1 NPGKLL
7 SAEGLV
13 PADIAWVMI
22 AGTLVFLM
30 TPGLSFFYGGM
41 VNNKNIISTMLQSFI
56 ATGLISIFWVVIG
69 FSLAFGS
76 SFHGL
81 IGDPT
86 KYFFFQNILSSQP
99 SPLASTIPLLLYALF
114 QLKFAII
121 APAIVVGAI
130 AERIQFKAY
139 LLFMFLF
146 SLVIYV
152 PVAHWAWNPDGIL
165 AQLGVL
171 DFAGGTVVHITAGCA
186 ALAGAIVLKQRKRF
200 KRTED
205 EPSNIP
211 FVLLGTGLLWFGW
224 FGFNAGSAMGAN
236 GLAVSAFATTN
247 TATAAAGLSWIFFDS
262 IRGRK
267 PSAMGFCIGAVVG
280 MVAIT
285 LASGFVGIPQSLCIG
300 VVAALISNLAV
311 HWRSQSSLDDTLDV
325 FPCHGIGGMVGML
338 LTGVFATTAINPD
351 GANGWL
357 YGNFSLFSTQLL
369 GMLIVASYSF
379 VMAWI
384 LFKIV
389 NLIYPI
395 RVSEDEEEL
404 GLDISQH
411 DESNNIQCGYP
422 ILDI

>member
-1 NPGKLL
+1 MKHLKKISLLGWGAFILLIILSITGAFMNPGKLL

-99 SPLASTIPLLLYALF
+99 SPLAPTIPLLLYALF

-247 TATAAAGLSWIFFDS
+247 TATAAAGL
-262 IRGRK
+262 
-267 PSAMGFCIGAVVG
+267 
-280 MVAIT
+280 
-285 LASGFVGIPQSLCIG
+285 
-300 VVAALISNLAV
+300 
-311 HWRSQSSLDDTLDV
+311 
-325 FPCHGIGGMVGML
+325 
-338 LTGVFATTAINPD
+338 
-351 GANGWL
+351 
-357 YGNFSLFSTQLL
+357 
-369 GMLIVASYSF
+369 
-379 VMAWI
+379 
-384 LFKIV
+384 
-389 NLIYPI
+389 
-395 RVSEDEEEL
+395 
-404 GLDISQH
+404 
-411 DESNNIQCGYP
+411 
-422 ILDI
+422 

>member
-1 NPGKLL
+1 
-7 SAEGLV
+7 
-13 PADIAWVMI
+13 
-22 AGTLVFLM
+22 
-30 TPGLSFFYGGM
+30 
-41 VNNKNIISTMLQSFI
+41 
-56 ATGLISIFWVVIG
+56 
-69 FSLAFGS
+69 
-76 SFHGL
+76 
-81 IGDPT
+81 
-86 KYFFFQNILSSQP
+86 
-99 SPLASTIPLLLYALF
+99 
-114 QLKFAII
+114 
-121 APAIVVGAI
+121 
-130 AERIQFKAY
+130 
-139 LLFMFLF
+139 
-146 SLVIYV
+146 
-152 PVAHWAWNPDGIL
+152 
-165 AQLGVL
+165 
-171 DFAGGTVVHITAGCA
+171 
-186 ALAGAIVLKQRKRF
+186 
-200 KRTED
+200 
-205 EPSNIP
+205 
-211 FVLLGTGLLWFGW
+211 
-224 FGFNAGSAMGAN
+224 
-236 GLAVSAFATTN
+236 
-247 TATAAAGLSWIFFDS
+247 AAGLSWIFFDS

-411 DESNNIQCGYP
+411 DESNNIQGGYP